1 MRKLPIY
8 LLLGTAIVCG
18 GGGYAVLQMR
28 AAAARAREPEV
39 ETAKV
44 TRGKFQVKVVETGM
58 VDAIRSVDVK
68 TRASGR
74 LQKLL
79 VEEGDYVQA
88 GQLIA
93 LVDPQETELQ
103 LAQNSAQVRGAQS
116 SVERTAVEIEQRRIS
131 AKAAYDQALARL
143 AVMRKDASLQPT
155 LSSVGIR
162 QAEANLEALR
172 LERRRMVENVQ
183 PNARTA
189 AESAVQ
195 EAKASYDNAK
205 REYDRLDSLYQKGFI
220 SGQDLDSARLQLDL
234 AAVRIQS
241 AQDQLN
247 RLEASLRAELEKQDR
262 QIQEAEAALERAKAS
277 RIQDAIKRDEV
288 AAQEAAVAQARAAL
302 RDVEVL
308 QKQREQSAATVDQLR
323 SVLRDTQRQLRE
335 TRIIAPISGIVAKR
349 LIEEG
354 ELVTGLSS
362 FSQGTSIVRIEDR
375 SVMRVKLEVNE
386 IDVARMSV
394 GMPATVEV
402 DALPD
407 QKFEGYVTKIAPAS
421 TATGTAQA
429 ASPDVVVRYQVEINL
444 RQAGKGLRSGMSA
457 KCTLNVVDRDDVLQL
472 PAEFVGQEGD
482 ERYVE
487 LALPKDARPGTKP
500 ERKKVK
506 VGMASGA
513 FVEIISGIQE
523 GVEVQRPEFKG
534 PPRRGAIQTSSREE

>member
-8 LLLGTAIVCG
+8 LLLGTAVVCG

-28 AAAARAREPEV
+28 AAAAKALQPKV
-39 ETAKV
+39 ETAQV

-58 VDAIRSVDVK
+58 VDSIRSVDVK

-79 VEEGDYVQA
+79 VQEGDFVQA

-93 LVDPQETELQ
+93 LVDPQETEIQ

-116 SVERTAVEIEQRRIS
+116 SVERTAVEIEQRRIT

-162 QAEANLEALR
+162 QAEASLESLR

-195 EAKASYDNAK
+195 EAKANHENAK
-205 REYDRLDSLYQKGFI
+205 REYDRLNGLFQKGFI
-220 SGQDLDSARLQLDL
+220 SGQDLDSAKLQLDL

-247 RLEASLRAELEKQDR
+247 RLDASLRAELAKQDR
-262 QIQEAEAALERAKAS
+262 QIQEAEAALERAKAN
-277 RIQDAIKRDEV
+277 RIQDGMKKDEV
-288 AAQEAAVAQARAAL
+288 AAQVAAVAQARAAL

-323 SVLRDTQRQLRE
+323 SVLQDTQRQLRE
-335 TRIIAPISGIVAKR
+335 TRIIAPISGIVARR

-375 SVMRVKLEVNE
+375 SVMRVKLDVNE
-386 IDVARMSV
+386 IDVARMTL

-429 ASPDVVVRYQVEINL
+429 SNPDVVVRYQVEINL

-457 KCTLNVVDRDDVLQL
+457 KCSLNVVDRDGVLQL

-487 LALPKDARPGTKP
+487 LALPKEAKPGTKP
-500 ERKKVK
+500 ERKTVK

-513 FVEIISGIQE
+513 FVEIRSGIEE

-534 PPRRGAIQTSSREE
+534 PARKGAIQTGNSEE